1 MHRFVELSV
10 PGGMVAAMTEVG
22 PVIFGD
28 PDERFAG
35 LVAILADGAGRL
47 RAAVGEVI

>member
-1 MHRFVELSV
+1 
-10 PGGMVAAMTEVG
+10 MVAAMTEVG